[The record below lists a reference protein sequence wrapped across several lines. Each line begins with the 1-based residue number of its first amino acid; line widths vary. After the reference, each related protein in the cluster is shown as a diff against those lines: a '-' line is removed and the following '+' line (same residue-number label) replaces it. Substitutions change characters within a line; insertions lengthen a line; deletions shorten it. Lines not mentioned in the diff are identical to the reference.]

1 MTVTNGDKGIVN
13 LWRSCYSVV
22 IPSVMCIVY
31 MVIYLLT
38 QNGVLEF
45 QYVTDSKNFTSMLE
59 SIITFVSI
67 IIGVFGFLL
76 PILIASKD
84 KFALVKYFIKS
95 IDKTAFSFNLRM
107 IIVGGF
113 ATVFISCM
121 LFFFDIFSE
130 WFKQSLIMMWIW
142 LLFYFMLSS
151 YRFIS
156 LLIRLFLEEKKEPV
170 KERFDSMNDLEV
182 QELKKEI
189 RGKI

>member
-1 MTVTNGDKGIVN
+1 MIVKDWN
-13 LWRSCYSVV
+13 NRIIDIWRSCYSIV
-22 IPSVMCIVY
+22 IPSLVCVIY
-31 MVIYLLT
+31 LAIYLLT
-38 QNGVLEF
+38 QRNILEF
-45 QYVTDSKNFTSMLE
+45 QYITDSANFTSMLE

-95 IDKTAFSFNLRM
+95 IDKKAFSFNLRM
-107 IIVGGF
+107 IIVSGF
-113 ATVFISCM
+113 SVVFVTCM

-130 WFKQSLIMMWIW
+130 WFMQVLILIWIW

-156 LLIRLFLEEKKEPV
+156 LLIRLFLEEKQEPR
-170 KERFDSMNDLEV
+170 KKQLEPMNDLEM
-182 QELKKEI
+182 QNLKA
-189 RGKI
+189 KIKKGI

>member
-1 MTVTNGDKGIVN
+1 MKDWNNRIIDI
-13 LWRSCYSVV
+13 WRSCYSIV
-22 IPSVMCIVY
+22 IPSLVCVIY
-31 MVIYLLT
+31 LAIYLLT
-38 QNGVLEF
+38 QRNILEF
-45 QYVTDSKNFTSMLE
+45 QYITDSANFTSMLE

-95 IDKTAFSFNLRM
+95 IDKKAFSFNLRM
-107 IIVGGF
+107 IIVSGF
-113 ATVFISCM
+113 SVVFVTCM

-130 WFKQSLIMMWIW
+130 WFMQVLILIWIW

-156 LLIRLFLEEKKEPV
+156 LLIRLFLEEKQEPR
-170 KERFDSMNDLEV
+170 KKQLEPMNDLEM
-182 QELKKEI
+182 QNLKA
-189 RGKI
+189 KIKKGI